1 MPQWLFCCAAGEG
14 RGANGRHKLMKEEV
28 PLYAEWHKKLGPDK
42 FEMSHAP
49 LACGSPLRPQQNAPS
64 EIGLGA
70 Y

>member
-1 MPQWLFCCAAGEG
+1 
-14 RGANGRHKLMKEEV
+14 MKEEV